1 MTATISEV
9 KSGLAT
15 RLATI
20 SGLRTFAYQPDQL
33 NPPMAFSN
41 LDSITYYR
49 AMNLG
54 AVEMVFTVTVIV
66 ARATERPAEASVD
79 AYTSPTGSASVRAAI
94 EGDRTLGG
102 KVDSLIVESAT
113 GINSI
118 TANDTEYL
126 SVDFTVR
133 VYAS

>member
-1 MTATISEV
+1 VTATISEV
-9 KSGLAT
+9 KSGLV
-15 RLATI
+15 
-20 SGLRTFAYQPDQL
+20 
-33 NPPMAFSN
+33 AFSN
-41 LDSITYYR
+41 LDSITYHR
-49 AMNLG
+49 TMNLG
-54 AVEMVFTVTVIV
+54 EVEMVFTVTVIV
-66 ARATERPAEASVD
+66 ARATERPAEANVD

-102 KVDSLIVESAT
+102 KVDTLIVDSAT
-113 GINSI
+113 GMNSI